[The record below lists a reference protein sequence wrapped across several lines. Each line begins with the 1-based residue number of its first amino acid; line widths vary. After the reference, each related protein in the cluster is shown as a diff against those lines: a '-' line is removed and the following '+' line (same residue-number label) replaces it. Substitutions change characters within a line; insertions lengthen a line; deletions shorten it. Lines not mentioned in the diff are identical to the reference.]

1 MGTGY
6 RKHIQKKLILKS
18 QFFNLNRYINMKSPN
33 DMLKEIK
40 NLLGM
45 ELSEEVKEEIVQEEV
60 QVEAEAT
67 EKVDLAQ
74 MKLENGTVLEAEAFE
89 ADNEVFIVTEDER
102 IALPV
107 GEYALEDGKI
117 LVCEEEGMIKE
128 IKEAIE
134 EAPIEEEMAEESSY
148 ATKEELAEVKSMI
161 EEIKAMLEPKEE
173 MEEQLKEELS
183 KPATEP
189 LKHSPENEEEK
200 ELKYLWSQKRA
211 MNTRDR
217 VFQKISNFK

>member
-1 MGTGY
+1 
-6 RKHIQKKLILKS
+6 
-18 QFFNLNRYINMKSPN
+18 MKSPN

-45 ELSEEVKEEIVQEEV
+45 ELSEEVKEEVVQQEVQAEAETTEEV
-60 QVEAEAT
+60 N
-67 EKVDLAQ
+67 LAQ

-89 ADNEVFIVTEDER
+89 SDNEVFIVTEDEKV
-102 IALPV
+102 ALPV
-107 GEYALEDGKI
+107 GEYTLEDGKI

-128 IKEAIE
+128 IKEESQE
-134 EAPIEEEMAEESSY
+134 EAPIEEEMAEDSNY

-161 EEIKAMLEPKEE
+161 EEIKAMLQPKEE
-173 MEEQLKEELS
+173 MAEDEQLKEELS

-200 ELKYLWSQKRA
+200 ETRYLWSQKRA

>member
-1 MGTGY
+1 
-6 RKHIQKKLILKS
+6 
-18 QFFNLNRYINMKSPN
+18 MKTPN
-33 DMLKEIK
+33 DMLKDIK

-45 ELSEEVKEEIVQEEV
+45 ELSEVEV
-60 QVEAEAT
+60 EAT
-67 EKVDLAQ
+67 ETQKVELAQ

-89 ADNEVFIVTEDER
+89 AGKEVFIVTEEDK

-107 GEYALEDGKI
+107 GEYALEDGMI

-128 IKEAIE
+128 IKEPIGEESPEE
-134 EAPIEEEMAEESSY
+134 EAPAEELAEEPSY

-161 EEIKAMLEPKEE
+161 EEIKAMLEPKKEE
-173 MEEQLKEELS
+173 MSAQVREELS
-183 KPATEP
+183 APATEP
-189 LKHSPENEEEK
+189 LKHSPENQEEK
-200 ELKYLWSQKRA
+200 ELKFLFSQKRA

>member
-1 MGTGY
+1 
-6 RKHIQKKLILKS
+6 
-18 QFFNLNRYINMKSPN
+18 MKSPN

-60 QVEAEAT
+60 QVEAETT
-67 EKVDLAQ
+67 EKVELAQ

-89 ADNEVFIVTEDER
+89 ADNEVFIVTEDEK

-128 IKEAIE
+128 IKEVEGEESPEA
-134 EAPIEEEMAEESSY
+134 EAPAEEELAEESSY

-173 MEEQLKEELS
+173 MAEQLKEELS
-183 KPATEP
+183 KPASEP

-200 ELKYLWSQKRA
+200 EAKYLWSQKRA
-211 MNTRDR
+211 MSTRDR
-217 VFQKISNFK
+217 VFQRISNIKK